1 VLCGRLGLVL
11 RRLRRL
17 QLMLGSSQSLLHQ

>member
-1 VLCGRLGLVL
+1 VAGVAVL

-17 QLMLGSSQSLLHQ
+17 AMIRLF